1 MPVVSEADLVDY
13 CNAAHLG
20 DDAADLL
27 VELETYVVA
36 SIEKQLGIY
45 LGTSASKTEY
55 LDGGSYVVFLAQP
68 PITLTSVSTRSGE
81 GDTFEALDSADYLLT
96 DQRIRKM
103 DGVIFP
109 DGLDTV
115 KVVYAAG
122 YNGAD
127 WQLPLRRL
135 ILNSVNW
142 MARIGRKASVEEVL
156 KEAADGELPHWND
169 TLRLYKRPLYG

>member
-1 MPVVSEADLVDY
+1 MPVVSEADLVAY
-13 CNAAHLG
+13 CNAGQLG
-20 DDAADLL
+20 DAAADLL
-27 VELETYVVA
+27 VSLETYVVA
-36 SIEKQLGIY
+36 TIEQQLGIY

-68 PITLTSVSTRSGE
+68 PISLTSVSTRPGE
-81 GDTFEALDSADYLLT
+81 GPEWTALTSDQYLLT
-96 DQRIRKM
+96 GRRVRKI
-103 DGVIFP
+103 DSVIFP
-109 DGLDTV
+109 EGEDRV
-115 KVVYAAG
+115 KVVYSAG

-156 KEAADGELPHWND
+156 KSAAAGEIPHWND